1 MSTNPTS
8 GYTSTGHDHTTTDT
22 TANNQGGIIDTVKSY
37 VGLSPSSSRDPATG
51 TTTDATA
58 EPAFGAAVGPN
69 SHSHTN
75 VGAGA
80 SEFGATHTGSHTGTG
95 SSGLA
100 SSTLGSSN
108 AGAGY
113 TPAPT
118 LNPHDEERA
127 KVVAERA
134 TGGVGGSY
142 EGGLNSSSG
151 VRDGRVGDSSSGLGS
166 TGAGIGSGVG
176 LGSSVGHDS
185 SRGSG
190 VGSGVGLG
198 STGAGI
204 GSGVGHDSS
213 RGSGVGSSAG
223 LGSSSGLGSDSR
235 DTARGS
241 GVGSGV
247 GLDSSRQSGAGL
259 DSSRGSGSVSG
270 SGAGL
275 TSDEPSRAGE
285 RSEVQGSEEHTKPH
299 HDSNKTAAKR
309 ENESAIPTAG
319 GIKLGEKHWGESDI
333 VPDNPKPRGDEN
345 ISSSSGQPDR
355 KYTAFP

>member
-8 GYTSTGHDHTTTDT
+8 GYTGQDHTTTTDT

-51 TTTDATA
+51 ATTDATA

-80 SEFGATHTGSHTGTG
+80 SEFGAVHSGSHTGTG
-95 SSGLA
+95 SSGLG
-100 SSTLGSSN
+100 STTLGSSN

-127 KVVAERA
+127 KVVAARA
-134 TGGVGGSY
+134 VGGAGGPY
-142 EGGLNSSSG
+142 EGGVKSDSGFDSSSG
-151 VRDGRVGDSSSGLGS
+151 VRDGRVGDSSAGLGS

-176 LGSSVGHDS
+176 LGSGVGHDS

-190 VGSGVGLG
+190 VGSGVGL
-198 STGAGI
+198 
-204 GSGVGHDSS
+204 DSS
-213 RGSGVGSSAG
+213 RGSGVGSGAG
-223 LGSSSGLGSDSR
+223 LGSSAGLGPDGR

-285 RSEVQGSEEHTKPH
+285 RSEVQGSEEHTESH

-309 ENESAIPTAG
+309 ENKDAIPTAG

-333 VPDNPKPRGDEN
+333 VPENPKPRADEN

-355 KYTAFP
+355 K